1 MSMTVPSA
9 GSPEYGRGREMNDL
23 RRQLFD
29 YVALRRS
36 LGYVMKEGDFLLP
49 SFVAYLEDRNARH
62 ITTELALA
70 WAISPSGVLPITRQQ
85 RLGVVRGFAKYL
97 KTLDDTTE
105 VPPTDLLPASYSRVT
120 PYLYS
125 DEEIERLMAAA
136 RSLSPELRGLTYAT
150 LIGLLAVSGMR
161 IGEAIRLDRD
171 DVDYRTSL
179 LVVRNSKNE
188 KAREVP
194 LHATT
199 LEALSTYA
207 KIRDRHYA
215 QPSCESFFVSTIGTR
230 LYPACVD
237 KTHRALVAL
246 ADLNGRGSRC
256 RPRIH
261 DLRHSF
267 AVKTLIGWYRDGRD
281 VDACMPLLSKV
292 LGHASPA
299 STYWYLQAAPELLAL
314 VARQVEPVFGEMP

>member
-1 MSMTVPSA
+1 
-9 GSPEYGRGREMNDL
+9 
-23 RRQLFD
+23 
-29 YVALRRS
+29 
-36 LGYVMKEGDFLLP
+36 
-49 SFVAYLEDRNARH
+49 
-62 ITTELALA
+62 
-70 WAISPSGVLPITRQQ
+70 VLPITRQQ

-125 DEEIERLMAAA
+125 DEEIEQLMAVA

-161 IGEAIRLDRD
+161 IGEAIRLDRG
-171 DVDYRTSL
+171 DVDSGQSL
-179 LVVRNSKNE
+179 LVVRNSKRE

-194 LHATT
+194 LHETT
-199 LEALSTYA
+199 LEALSAYA
-207 KIRDRHYA
+207 KLRDHQY
-215 QPSCESFFVSTIGTR
+215 PEWTSESFFVSTIGTR
-230 LYPACVD
+230 LYPACVNHTYRD
-237 KTHRALVAL
+237 LVAL
-246 ADLNGRGSRC
+246 AGLEGRGPRC

-267 AVKTLIGWYRDGRD
+267 AVKTLIGWYREGLD
-281 VDACMPLLSKV
+281 VDARMPLLSKV
-292 LGHASPA
+292 LGHANPA